1 MHKTFYASG
10 FIYHLPTQQILL
22 QQKQSTILPASPWVL
37 FEKEHA
43 ESKNPEEVFKAMLS
57 KLLNCNLNNLNK
69 IYSYTKD
76 HSKTY
81 SLFYASVDQ
90 LKEFSPK
97 NGYVFKWFSFKEIVR
112 LKTNEQTKHDI
123 MIGQRVITALS
134 RDNSVNLQKMI
145 VDAVSE

>member
-22 QQKQSTILPASPWVL
+22 QQKQSTLIPASPWIL

-43 ESKNPEEVFKAMLS
+43 ETKNPEEVFKKTFS
-57 KLLNCNLNNLNK
+57 KLLNSNLNNLNK
-69 IYSYTKD
+69 IYSYTQD
-76 HSKTY
+76 HLKNY
-81 SLFYASVDQ
+81 SLFYATIDQ

-112 LKTNEQTKHDI
+112 LKTNQQTKHDI
-123 MIGQRVITALS
+123 MIGQRVIDALS
-134 RDNSVNLQKMI
+134 RDNSESLQKMI